1 MPKIHRVELT
11 PSERKKLVAVVSK
24 GRNKALVIRRAHIL
38 LKSDEGKTDAEIAE
52 MFYID
57 TDTVHRVRKSYSQLG
72 LEATLAGKAYPK
84 PEPKLNEKQEAH
96 LIAIA
101 CSDPPAGWARW
112 TLVLLAQQL
121 VKDGVVD
128 SISPESVRLVLKK
141 TNLSLGGSRVGACRK

>member
-1 MPKIHRVELT
+1 MPKKHKVKLT
-11 PSERKKLVAVVSK
+11 PKERKKLIAVVSK

-38 LKSDEGKTDAEIAE
+38 LKSDEGKTDDEVAG

-57 TDTVHRVRKSYSQLG
+57 PDTVHRIRKSYCQLG

-84 PEPKLNEKQEAH
+84 QAPKLNEKQEAH
-96 LIAIA
+96 LIALA
-101 CSDPPAGWARW
+101 CSDPPTGWARW

-121 VKDGVVD
+121 VKEAVVE

-141 TNLSLGGSRVGACRK
+141 TNLSLGE